1 MFWQRCVV
9 LKKIIL
15 SISVLMLFICLVGC
29 SSKKLLT
36 ASKDNGL
43 KNYENKVYNI
53 SLKYNSSW
61 KLNPK
66 YNERYEGKDGF
77 FQVSATDGQN
87 LKIDQVAK
95 NDATHILQPF
105 GSNPEITKLTIQG
118 QEARF
123 IMPSADQIKENNNQA
138 ELIVKYPQKIKI
150 NGNPYSYLI
159 IWADKDHIREI
170 SQTIKFLS

>member
-1 MFWQRCVV
+1 M

-15 SISVLMLFICLVGC
+15 SISVLMLFICFVGC

-36 ASKDNGL
+36 ASKVNVL

-95 NDATHILQPF
+95 MMQPIYF
-105 GSNPEITKLTIQG
+105 SPL
-118 QEARF
+118 EANL
-123 IMPSADQIKENNNQA
+123 K
-138 ELIVKYPQKIKI
+138 
-150 NGNPYSYLI
+150 
-159 IWADKDHIREI
+159 
-170 SQTIKFLS
+170 